1 MEKKILVTGIG
12 GNVGQGILR
21 NIRDCFPEVI
31 IVGVDVAMFTSGNF
45 LCDKTF
51 KVPYS
56 YEDNYIRVIQNIVET
71 EKIDLIIPSTDYE
84 VYYLAL
90 NKIGLKTNVVV
101 SDYQI
106 AKIYL
111 DKYETFLHHSKH
123 NIPFAK
129 SWLPKDYDFS
139 EKEIIAK
146 PREGRGSRGI
156 LINPVNPSELPEGYM
171 IQPLVKGKEITTAVY
186 VTKEN
191 ILHSVFTMERE
202 LTNGT
207 TSKSKV
213 IFDYDNDLKIIIQK
227 MIDLGGLK
235 GSFNL
240 QSIVTM
246 TGEIVPFEVNCRI
259 SGTNSIRHNLGF
271 QDVKYAVQEYL
282 FDIKPDVAKP
292 IKGIATR
299 ILLDVVYP
307 EAEDE
312 NNLNNKFSQHVLY

>member
-31 IVGVDVAMFTSGNF
+31 IVGVDIAIFTSGNF

-51 KVPYS
+51 QVPYS
-56 YEDNYIRVIQNIVET
+56 YEDNYIKVIQSIVEE

-90 NKIGLKTNVVV
+90 SKCALKTNVVV

-156 LINPVNPSELPEGYM
+156 LINPLNPSE
-171 IQPLVKGKEITTAVY
+171 
-186 VTKEN
+186 
-191 ILHSVFTMERE
+191 
-202 LTNGT
+202 
-207 TSKSKV
+207 
-213 IFDYDNDLKIIIQK
+213 
-227 MIDLGGLK
+227 
-235 GSFNL
+235 FN
-240 QSIVTM
+240 
-246 TGEIVPFEVNCRI
+246 PW
-259 SGTNSIRHNLGF
+259 
-271 QDVKYAVQEYL
+271 
-282 FDIKPDVAKP
+282 
-292 IKGIATR
+292 
-299 ILLDVVYP
+299 
-307 EAEDE
+307 
-312 NNLNNKFSQHVLY
+312 

>member
-31 IVGVDVAMFTSGNF
+31 IIGVDVAVFTSGNY
-45 LCDKTF
+45 LCDKTY

-56 YEDNYIRVIQNIVET
+56 YEDNYIKVVQNIVEV

-90 NKIGLKTNVVV
+90 NKLTLKTNVAA
-101 SDYQI
+101 SEYKI

-111 DKYETFLHHSKH
+111 DKYETFLYHNKH

-139 EKEIIAK
+139 VNEIIAK

-156 LINPVNPSELPEGYM
+156 LINPINPSELPDDYM
-171 IQPLVKGKEITTAVY
+171 IQSLIKGKEITTAVY

-191 ILHSVFTMERE
+191 ILHSIFTMERE

-213 IFDYDNDLKIIIQK
+213 LFEYDNDLRKIIQK

-240 QSIVTM
+240 QSIVSI
-246 TGEIVPFEVNCRI
+246 TGEIIPFEVNCRI

-271 QDVKYAVQEYL
+271 QDVKYTIQEYL
-282 FDIKPDVAKP
+282 FNIKPDISKP

-299 ILLDVVYP
+299 ILLDIVYP
-307 EAEDE
+307 EADYE
-312 NNLNNKFSQHVLY
+312 NNLNNKFSKHILY